1 MSEIEG
7 SGGGAAGKLW
17 RKHGGGY
24 YALLAVGTFVYLE
37 VRSLTE
43 SFFEADGV
51 KDFVSGEII
60 EAIFTFGI
68 KTIINSFLAGIWPLI
83 WISRMGLTEAGAWAG
98 GGYVV
103 WAVILSALLA
113 RREKEY
119 RKELGL

>member
-43 SFFEADGV
+43 SFFEAEGV
-51 KDFVSGEII
+51 RDFVSGEII

-68 KTIINSFLAGIWPLI
+68 KTIINSFLAGIWPMI
-83 WISRMGLTEAGAWAG
+83 WISRMGLTQAGAWAG

-103 WAVILSALLA
+103 WAVILSVLLA

>member
-1 MSEIEG
+1 MSEIQG

-37 VRSLTE
+37 VQALVE
-43 SFFEADGV
+43 SFVDSEGV
-51 KDFVSGEII
+51 KDFVSSEII

-68 KTIINSFLAGIWPLI
+68 KTIINSFLAGCWPFIWM
-83 WISRMGLTEAGAWAG
+83 SRMGLTQTAVWAG
-98 GGYVV
+98 GGYMV
-103 WAVILSALLA
+103 WAVVLAALLS
-113 RREKEY
+113 RREKEM